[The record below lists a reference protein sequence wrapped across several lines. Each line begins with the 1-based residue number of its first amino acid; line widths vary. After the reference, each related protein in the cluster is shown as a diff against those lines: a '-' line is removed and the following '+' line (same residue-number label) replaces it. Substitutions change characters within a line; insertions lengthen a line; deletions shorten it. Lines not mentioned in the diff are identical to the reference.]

1 MYYSNS
7 FSCEILDEG
16 LVAMSP
22 VRAQYPAPRVD
33 GDEVLVY
40 SMRELSRQTARVMD
54 KVEETGKP
62 AFITRDGRFIATIT
76 PIAPGQVESR
86 VMPEMARRF
95 AERDQG

>member
-62 AFITRDGRFIATIT
+62 AFITRDGRFIAIIT
-76 PIAPGQVESR
+76 PLAPGQVESR
-86 VMPEMARRF
+86 VL
-95 AERDQG
+95 AELSREVSKRSRS

>member
-1 MYYSNS
+1 
-7 FSCEILDEG
+7 
-16 LVAMSP
+16 MSWASDD
-22 VRAQYPAPRVD
+22 RA
-33 GDEVLVY
+33 LVY
-40 SMRELSRQTARVMD
+40 TLRDLNRRAGRIMD